1 VKTVCCNQDA
11 VDHEGGSLSAPSH
24 EFGHVLASLFIP
36 ATIAA
41 SCHSERSES
50 HEFGHVLASLFIPAT
65 IAASCHS
72 ERSEE
77 SPLLRQ
83 PVVEKQIPSEAKDDT
98 IGAVN
103 R

>member
-41 SCHSERSES
+41 SCHSERSE
-50 HEFGHVLASLFIPAT
+50 
-65 IAASCHS
+65 
-72 ERSEE
+72 E

-83 PVVEKQIPSEAKDDT
+83 PVVEEQIPSEAKDDT